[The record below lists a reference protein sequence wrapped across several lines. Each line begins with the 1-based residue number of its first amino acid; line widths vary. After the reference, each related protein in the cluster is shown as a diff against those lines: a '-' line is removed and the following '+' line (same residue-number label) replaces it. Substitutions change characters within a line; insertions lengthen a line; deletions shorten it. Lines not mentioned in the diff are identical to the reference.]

1 MKIFLIGFMGCGKTH
16 LGKQLGDKLHIPFFD
31 LDAKVEEKEEMPINE
46 IFEKE
51 GEEYFR
57 LLEKDTLH
65 IITESHD
72 SFVMACGGG
81 SPCYFNN
88 VDYMNRSGT
97 TVWIN
102 TPLDVL
108 FERLIKEKDKRPL
121 IRSLTPDQLKGFIIK
136 KFSDRK
142 IYYEQA
148 DVVMD
153 EQPVQLDKLIE
164 KIFHA

>member
-1 MKIFLIGFMGCGKTH
+1 MKIFLIGFMGSGKTYW
-16 LGKQLGDKLHIPFFD
+16 GKKLSEKLTLPFFD
-31 LDAKVEEKEEMPINE
+31 LDEQIESHEGKAITQ
-46 IFEKE
+46 IFADD

-72 SFVMACGGG
+72 SFIMAVGGG
-81 SPCYFNN
+81 TPCYFNN
-88 VDYMNRSGT
+88 IEFMNKTGT

-102 TPLDVL
+102 TPVDLL
-108 FERLIKEKDKRPL
+108 FERLIKDKAQRPL
-121 IRSLTPDQLKGFIIK
+121 IKNLDDAQLRRFIIK

-148 DVVMD
+148 EMIVD
-153 EQPVQLDKLIE
+153 ENEKSLE
-164 KIFHA
+164 KIVEKLFHA